1 MDSVLYKTDALN
13 EEVSVYG
20 VEDTSKYI
28 SLPDAKNL
36 KEKEVYI
43 SKPFSDKYD
52 VAVGDTVTLNA
63 KYGRYLTKTRMHLM
77 DFLQIPK

>member
-1 MDSVLYKTDALN
+1 MDSLLYKTDALN

-43 SKPFSDKYD
+43 SKPFSDKYG
-52 VAVGDTVTLNA
+52 VAVGDTVTLSA
-63 KYGRYLTKTRMHLM
+63 KIREKEI
-77 DFLQIPK
+77 FI